1 MKINANEIKAGML
14 LEYKSDLWEVLKTQH
29 VKPGKGPAFVRTKLK
44 NVKTGKV
51 IDNTFPSGHKIVTA
65 RVEKRGH
72 QFLYNDSSGY
82 HFMDNSSFEQIMIDK
97 SMIDNPEFLIEGMG
111 VEISIHTETNEV
123 LLCELPASI
132 EVKITYTEPGVKGD
146 TATNATKLAKI
157 ETGAEIQVPLFI
169 NEGDKIKI
177 DLKEGKYM
185 ERVK

>member
-1 MKINANEIKAGML
+1 MASTSDIKNGL
-14 LEYKSDLWEVLKTQH
+14 CIEYNGNLYFVTEFQH

-65 RVEKRGH
+65 RVEKRAH
-72 QFLYNDSSGY
+72 QFLYKDSSGY
-82 HFMDNSSFEQIMIDK
+82 HFMDTSTYEQLSLEQSQIDY
-97 SMIDNPEFLIEGMG
+97 PEYLMDGIE
-111 VEISIHTETNEV
+111 VEISIHTETGDI
-123 LLCELPASI
+123 LSCELPQSI
-132 EVKITYTEPGVKGD
+132 ESKIIYTEPGIKGD

-169 NEGDKIKI
+169 NENDKVKI
-177 DLKEGKYM
+177 DIRQGKYV